1 MNNLMENELNYS
13 IHIKD
18 ANCSYVKIKSDTV
31 LNNLN
36 AHETY
41 SDINI
46 CFNSDFVFVSLKT
59 DKEIDTSRD
68 LPIILQN
75 IRNALLR
82 KLSNFMEFTLEI
94 IIVSLGGISC
104 KNKELPFLLQNNH
117 ITIETWLT
125 RLK

>member
-1 MNNLMENELNYS
+1 MNNLMKNELNYS

-18 ANCSYVKIKSDTV
+18 VNCSYVKIKSDTV
-31 LNNLN
+31 LNHLN
-36 AHETY
+36 AYETY

-46 CFNSDFVFVSLKT
+46 IFNSDFVFVSLKT

-75 IRNALLR
+75 IRNAILR
-82 KLSNFMEFTLEI
+82 KVRNVMEFTLEI
-94 IIVSLGGISC
+94 IIVSLGGITC
-104 KNKELPFLLQNNH
+104 KNKELRFLLQNNYT
-117 ITIETWLT
+117 TIESWLT